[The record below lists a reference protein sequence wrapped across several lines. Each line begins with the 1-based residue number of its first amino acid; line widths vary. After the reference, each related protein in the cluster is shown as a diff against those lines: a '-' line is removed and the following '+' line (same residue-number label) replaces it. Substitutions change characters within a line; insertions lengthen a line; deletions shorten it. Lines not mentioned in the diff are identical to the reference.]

1 MSRLDISKVF
11 DFELWAR
18 TGRNRTAS
26 GLGPVEVK
34 FNPWHDIHS
43 GEFTFRNTGR
53 FFGPSSAG
61 ALPRHASRA
70 QPNRAPAARFGGGGA
85 SGRWDPQPSPPPAT
99 RNPRE
104 QITKLDIPQPSEPQN
119 ITITKN
125 GYVFQIDS
133 SQRTRDVSGTLHF
146 PKTIIRSRTAQAK
159 AGGPDRQPKDD
170 GGHYIAARFDG
181 PTDAFNHFA
190 QARGF
195 NRGRYRTLED
205 SWAKAMKEGKKVRV
219 HIVPHYS
226 RNSLR
231 PDGLKVEYFIQGK
244 LQSIYFANAYL
255 EKHRDR

>member
-1 MSRLDISKVF
+1 MSRLDISKVS

-70 QPNRAPAARFGGGGA
+70 QP
-85 SGRWDPQPSPPPAT
+85 
-99 RNPRE
+99 
-104 QITKLDIPQPSEPQN
+104 SEPQN

-146 PKTIIRSRTAQAK
+146 PKTIVRSRTAQ

-195 NRGRYRTLED
+195 NRGRHRALED
-205 SWAKAMKEGKKVRV
+205 SWTKAMKEGKKVRV

-244 LQSIYFANAYL
+244 LQSIYFTNAYL